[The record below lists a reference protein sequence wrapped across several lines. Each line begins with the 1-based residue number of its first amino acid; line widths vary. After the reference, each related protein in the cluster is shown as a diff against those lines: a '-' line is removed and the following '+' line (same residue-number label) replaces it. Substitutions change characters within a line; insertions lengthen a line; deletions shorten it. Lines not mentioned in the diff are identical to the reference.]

1 MTVDVALLGFPRIG
15 AHRELKFALERH
27 WSGELSESELSI
39 AVKRLRRANWALESA
54 RGATVLPTNDFSLYD
69 HVLDTSS
76 MLEARTAGTSDW
88 TPTSRPLGGSP
99 AAAAPQH
106 CNRRR

>member
-1 MTVDVALLGFPRIG
+1 MSVDVALLGFPRIG

-27 WSGELSESELSI
+27 WSGESPESELT
-39 AVKRLRRANWALESA
+39 AEVKGLRRANWALESA